1 VTGAANLFL
10 QAALH
15 QPLLAITTMYAMGA
29 TEFDLVETISDLL
42 RRIDEGR
49 ETVRLALPIYAEFRK
64 MHAER
69 ERLAALV
76 KERQPGIF
84 AEDDD
89 SKRKVMMEI
98 ELIDS
103 ERRRASEEANE
114 TWGHFNKSISFLGPF
129 SDDVLLLLQRLPLK
143 QEWDLYR
150 QHVKPLNVREH
161 NCWTDTPEN
170 QSLDILEMR
179 LREMLDLGSKT
190 QRKQLRRVE
199 PFPTPPGALW
209 KDVTI
214 TFISE
219 HRVQIFVLDVTETRN
234 YAEMGFEDR
243 RGGGGKPDSAW
254 ECLRALARS
263 AGMLQKPVRFGDAQ
277 WKKTEKQIGTIKR
290 RLKELFSIQADPL
303 SFRKPRAYEVHFTIT
318 TAKSID
324 H

>member
-1 VTGAANLFL
+1 MTGAANLRL

-49 ETVRLALPIYAEFRK
+49 ETVRLALPIYAEFQK
-64 MHAER
+64 MYAER

-114 TWGHFNKSISFLGPF
+114 TWGHFNKSISFLDPF

-143 QEWDLYR
+143 QEWDGYLKR
-150 QHVKPLNVREH
+150 VPKLNVRHH
-161 NCWTDTPEN
+161 NSWTDPPEN
-170 QSLDILEMR
+170 QALVILEMR
-179 LREMLDLGSKT
+179 LQEMLVLATKA
-190 QRKQLRRVE
+190 QRKQFQPAGV
-199 PFPTPPGALW
+199 FPMPAGAQW

-214 TFISE
+214 SFTSD
-219 HRVQIFVLDVTETRN
+219 HSVQIFVQDVSAVRT

-243 RGGGGKPDSAW
+243 RQGGGKPNSAW
-254 ECLRALARS
+254 GCLILIAKLGGRIERRVDLKRQEWPKVVKQVQAIRATLKQLF
-263 AGMLQKPVRFGDAQ
+263 GLQ
-277 WKKTEKQIGTIKR
+277 E
-290 RLKELFSIQADPL
+290 DPL
-303 SFRKPRAYEVHFTIT
+303 PFRKHTAYEAQFKIRL
-318 TAKSID
+318 AKSFEQ
-324 H
+324 